1 MKCPHPAGR
10 RWSSG
15 WEKLSLDQ
23 EDLALG
29 RCERRSLA
37 GLEAARSQGQLSGPS
52 WGAGRELGRI
62 ECSQS
67 GSGVGGERLL
77 FRLYLLDC
85 PGLLAPLTNVHIPRV
100 SFLLLDVRAA
110 GGSPAEGRGR
120 RGSGAGLGSAGSRR
134 SRCPEGSGLSSGQGC
149 RPCSSLVRF
158 VCLWPNLSFPSASVP
173 PTPRS
178 AARTLGDPPAFADT
192 CGSGALVPYLSRAP
206 SPAPWIPQP
215 APRRARGRISPS
227 GVKRMALGGVAK
239 CWCFHQLREF
249 DLGTAEAREVTAD
262 LSGVPGHARSEGS
275 WPEEARLSW
284 PARMKAFRSAVA
296 SGPPSPA

>member
-1 MKCPHPAGR
+1 MRAWRRLGVRASCPGR
-10 RWSSG
+10 RRG
-15 WEKLSLDQ
+15 
-23 EDLALG
+23 G
-29 RCERRSLA
+29 
-37 GLEAARSQGQLSGPS
+37 
-52 WGAGRELGRI
+52 LGRI
-62 ECSQS
+62 ERSQS

-134 SRCPEGSGLSSGQGC
+134 SRCPEGSGLSSGQGR

-158 VCLWPNLSFPSASVP
+158 VCLWPNLGFPSASVP

-192 CGSGALVPYLSRAP
+192 RGSGALVPYLSRAP

-215 APRRARGRISPS
+215 APPP
-227 GVKRMALGGVAK
+227 
-239 CWCFHQLREF
+239 
-249 DLGTAEAREVTAD
+249 DGTGQRTD
-262 LSGVPGHARSEGS
+262 LSFGREAHGTRGV
-275 WPEEARLSW
+275 L
-284 PARMKAFRSAVA
+284 RSAGVSIS
-296 SGPPSPA
+296 SGSLT